1 MYAKAFGDVAY
12 VIGFIGHECGGHGD
26 VFARE
31 FFGSSTHSASGS
43 GGRQPCLGA
52 LTNEVAFKLSQRG
65 KQVKHEFASGGLG
78 VNLFG
83 EAFKPNAARLQG
95 VDGLDQ
101 ACEVAPEAV
110 EPPYDEGVACAQGFE
125 AVVEFWAVG
134 VFAAGVFLVE
144 GVYAVGV

>member
-1 MYAKAFGDVAY
+1 LRKA
-12 VIGFIGHECGGHGD
+12 IQ
-26 VFARE
+26 
-31 FFGSSTHSASGS
+31 S
-43 GGRQPCLGA
+43 QPCLGA
-52 LTNEVAFKLSQRG
+52 LTNKVAFKLGKRG
-65 KQVKHEFASGGLG
+65 KQVKHEFAGGGLG

-110 EPPYDEGVACAQGFE
+110 EPPCDEGVACAQGFE

-134 VFAAGVFLVE
+134 VFSEWAKPAKALICQLLRCE
-144 GVYAVGV
+144 YCQWYLQYRKIM